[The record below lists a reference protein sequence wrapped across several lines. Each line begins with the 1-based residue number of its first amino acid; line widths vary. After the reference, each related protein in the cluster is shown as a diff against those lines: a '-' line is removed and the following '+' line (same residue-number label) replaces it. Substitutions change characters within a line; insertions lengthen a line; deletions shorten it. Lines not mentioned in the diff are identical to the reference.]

1 MNTVKLTRRGFLQW
15 LLALIIAIFPS
26 LGFTSKPEKAFDVD
40 EGGMIFDDHGLSFGK
55 ATPPQPR
62 TRRTYLPLVRKG

>member
-15 LLALIIAIFPS
+15 LLALIVAILPS
-26 LGFTSKPEKAFDVD
+26 LGFTPKPEKAFDVD
-40 EGGMIFDDHGLSFGK
+40 EGGMIFDGHGLSFGK
-55 ATPPQPR
+55 AVPPQPR